1 MMQSLSGMER
11 TRPWII
17 SGLLMCVSSP
27 TLSCVKCLWEGKGRP
42 YWPEWKDLCNEVSN
56 LSIKLKGRP
65 VTERLPVIS
74 KEDLGVAT
82 HWCSKKPQIKGSQP
96 PSLPSIQCGCLMVLM
111 PGSCLDSESWM
122 AWIPSP
128 ISQVW
133 NRGKLLTS
141 KVWFYLLSWILW
153 VISLH

>member
-1 MMQSLSGMER
+1 MMQSSLAWSVHFMDYQCLHVCLISHFCLVLSVFER
-11 TRPWII
+11 AKE
-17 SGLLMCVSSP
+17 GLTGLR
-27 TLSCVKCLWEGKGRP
+27 GKT
-42 YWPEWKDLCNEVSN
+42 LCNEVSN

-65 VTERLPVIS
+65 VTERLCHLQGRPRCGNS
-74 KEDLGVAT
+74 LMLQEASD
-82 HWCSKKPQIKGSQP
+82 KGSQP
-96 PSLPSIQCGCLMVLM
+96 PLLPSIQCGCLMVLM
-111 PGSCLDSESWM
+111 PGSCLIQSLGWLGSL
-122 AWIPSP
+122 P